1 MNIKMNRLQ
10 SRLGHVFQDQ
20 DRLTRAL
27 THRSAGSRHNERL
40 EFLGDSILSLVIADD
55 LFHRFP
61 QAAEGDLSRM
71 RATLVREKTLAELGR
86 EFDLGDHLILRFSPR
101 VDPGRHG
108 RGGDRRSLSGYQSGD
123 GADPA
128 AELVCQPPG

>member
-20 DRLTRAL
+20 ELLTRAL

-55 LFHRFP
+55 LFHRFRRRRKGIS
-61 QAAEGDLSRM
+61 AAC
-71 RATLVREKTLAELGR
+71 APPWCA
-86 EFDLGDHLILRFSPR
+86 
-101 VDPGRHG
+101 
-108 RGGDRRSLSGYQSGD
+108 RRRWPSWAGSSTSGIT
-123 GADPA
+123 
-128 AELVCQPPG
+128 

>member
-10 SRLGHVFQDQ
+10 SRLGHVFADLEL
-20 DRLTRAL
+20 LTRAL

-86 EFDLGDHLILRFSPR
+86 E
-101 VDPGRHG
+101 
-108 RGGDRRSLSGYQSGD
+108 
-123 GADPA
+123 
-128 AELVCQPPG
+128 

>member
-10 SRLGHVFQDQ
+10 SRLGHVFQDPEL
-20 DRLTRAL
+20 LTRAL

-86 EFDLGDHLILRFSPR
+86 EFDLGDHLILG
-101 VDPGRHG
+101 PG
-108 RGGDRRSLSGYQSGD
+108 S
-123 GADPA
+123 
-128 AELVCQPPG
+128 